1 MSQKINPTLLG
12 AFVLGGAALLVAALF
27 LFGSGDYFKSRH
39 YSRVYFNESV
49 GGLDVGAPVE
59 FRGVR
64 VGTVTGVQLEFD
76 HNHQGEI
83 LRPVTLQL
91 EESRI
96 NFDQGQARHIGAG
109 EALERLVVDHGLRA
123 QLAKQSL
130 LTGKL
135 KIELGF
141 FPSHSLIRKNRG
153 STFWEMPTIPSPLKQ
168 VTAELAQ
175 LPLSDIVNEMH
186 RAVKGLADVLNP
198 ESTGKTLA
206 NIDQA
211 VEKMVSVLERLEAGI
226 DPAAKQSSE
235 LMASAKTSLD
245 EFHTTLAELNKS
257 IGPLLDQATQVA
269 GHFNVLMN
277 PESQA
282 RGEFSLLLE
291 DLQQTSKSLRQ
302 LVNYLEQHPDALLRG
317 KK

>member
-1 MSQKINPTLLG
+1 MSKKANPTVVGSFVIG
-12 AFVLGGAALLVAALF
+12 AIVISIVGIMMLGGRSLLEEKVECIL
-27 LFGSGDYFKSRH
+27 YFD
-39 YSRVYFNESV
+39 ESV
-49 GGLDVGAPVE
+49 SGLDVGAPVD
-59 FRGVR
+59 FQGVR
-64 VGTVTGVQLEFD
+64 VGTVTGVKLEFD
-76 HNHQGEI
+76 HKNNGDI

-96 NFDQGQARHIGAG
+96 NFAQDRDHETKPG
-109 EALERLVVDHGLRA
+109 EALEFLIMKRGLRA
-123 QLAKQSL
+123 RLATQSI

-135 KIELGF
+135 KVELGY
-141 FPSHSLIRKNRG
+141 FPTTPVVLKNRSG
-153 STFWEMPTIPSPLKQ
+153 VLRELPTIPSPFKQ
-168 VTAELAQ
+168 VASELAQ
-175 LPLSDIVNEMH
+175 LPLSEIVNEVH
-186 RAVKGLADVLNP
+186 RAVKGMADILNP

-211 VEKMVSVLERLEAGI
+211 VEKMVSVLVQLEAAI

-235 LMASAKTSLD
+235 VMASAKLSLD
-245 EFHTTLAELNKS
+245 EFHATLTELNKNV
-257 IGPLLDQATQVA
+257 GPLLEQATQVT

-291 DLQQTSKSLRQ
+291 DLQQTSKAMRQ

-317 KK
+317 K

>member
-1 MSQKINPTLLG
+1 MSKKANPAVVGSFVIGAIALSIIGIMLLG
-12 AFVLGGAALLVAALF
+12 GRSLLEKKFTCIL
-27 LFGSGDYFKSRH
+27 YFD
-39 YSRVYFNESV
+39 ESV
-49 GGLDVGAPVE
+49 SGLDVGAPVD
-59 FRGVR
+59 FQGVR